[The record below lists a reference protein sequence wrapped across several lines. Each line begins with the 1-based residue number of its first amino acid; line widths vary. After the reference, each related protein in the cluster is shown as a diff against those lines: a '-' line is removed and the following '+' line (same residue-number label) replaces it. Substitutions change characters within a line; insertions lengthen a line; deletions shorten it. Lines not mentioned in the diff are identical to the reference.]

1 MKPHSRTKK
10 RTQNPGWPYYKLFI
24 SPQIMETRIK
34 EMRRLKYKI
43 SNKPR
48 RPLALILK
56 THTIPHKFNGKYIS
70 FIDDNYLKY
79 DVLPL
84 VYSEPELLKCQFR
97 GQPSPLTQYSNPA
110 TAQKLWREFRDT
122 HNIPRTTK
130 KLSTARITHRQQ
142 TSKHTHKHTQNKET
156 FDEYDKKNLILLEQ
170 YREFLYSKIK
180 ACNNYR
186 PTLAQQ
192 TYWFLGQ
199 QLQPPK
205 STPAILD
212 FSAGWGDRLFA
223 ACVGQNKYIG
233 LDPNINNRRIYDTI
247 IRNHG
252 SLAKQRV
259 ITTGAEYLPDQILQ
273 KNMLELGIQQF
284 DLIATSPPFY
294 DYEIY
299 SDTAQSAMGFID
311 APRWLIFWLGQ
322 VIHKYMPFL
331 HPGGY
336 LALYIQD
343 TDRNTFV
350 EPLTLFI
357 LSNPTEFSGL
367 VCCGLIHSTRFPMIV
382 FQKPN
387 QQETKQHKNTHKS
400 YPSTTAPP
408 TANKYQKIFQITYP
422 KHAKA
427 AKLWLATHHLLTDI
441 NTNSLTRT
449 VIKYLINRTGQIAYI
464 PDTLEYINLAQEF
477 KTRPQPIPNSTPEK
491 LDKLFMELWR
501 ESIQEYKLSFGQ
513 KPETNIHPLEYREI
527 YNNLFNS
534 ND

>member
-1 MKPHSRTKK
+1 MKSAQAHKTKK
-10 RTQNPGWPYYKLFI
+10 KLQNPQPGWPYYKLFI
-24 SPQIMETRIK
+24 NPKIMETRIR
-34 EMRRLKYKI
+34 EMHRLKYKI

-48 RPLALILK
+48 RPLALLLK
-56 THTIPHKFNGKYIS
+56 TNTIPATFKGKYIS

-97 GQPSPLTQYSNPA
+97 GKPSPLTQYSNPA

-122 HNIPRTTK
+122 HNTPRTTK
-130 KLSTARITHRQQ
+130 KQSTARIIYQQ
-142 TSKHTHKHTQNKET
+142 RTLKLKQTNKT
-156 FDEYDKKNLILLEQ
+156 LAEYDKENPKLLEQ

-199 QLQPPK
+199 QQQPPK
-205 STPAILD
+205 SSPAILD

-233 LDPNINNRRIYDTI
+233 LDPNINNRHVYDTI

-252 SLAKQRV
+252 TSTKQRV
-259 ITTGAEYLPDQILQ
+259 ITTGAEYLPDQVLRQ
-273 KNMLELGIQQF
+273 AMSELDIQQF

-294 DYEIY
+294 DYEVY
-299 SDTAQSAMGFID
+299 SNTAQSAMGFID
-311 APRWLIFWLGQ
+311 AQRWLIFWLGQ
-322 VIHKYMPFL
+322 VIYRYITFL
-331 HPGGY
+331 RPGGY

-343 TDRNTFV
+343 TDRNAFV

-367 VCCGLIHSTRFPMIV
+367 VCCGLLHSTRFPMIV
-382 FQKPN
+382 FQKP
-387 QQETKQHKNTHKS
+387 QQPKN
-400 YPSTTAPP
+400 YPSTTIPAS
-408 TANKYQKIFQITYP
+408 AVKYQKIFQTIYP
-422 KHAKA
+422 PHFKFAELWRTTHD
-427 AKLWLATHHLLTDI
+427 KLMDI

-449 VIKYLINRTGQIAYI
+449 VIKYLINRTGQIAHI
-464 PDTLEYINLAQEF
+464 PDNPEYINLAQEF

-491 LDKLFMELWR
+491 LDKLFIELWR
-501 ESIQEYKLSFGQ
+501 ESIQEYKLVQGDY
-513 KPETNIHPLEYREI
+513 PETNIQPPEYRKI
-527 YNNLFNS
+527 YNKLFNS
-534 ND
+534 SY

>member
-1 MKPHSRTKK
+1 MKPHSKTKK
-10 RTQNPGWPYYKLFI
+10 KTPQTPGWPYYKLFI
-24 SPQIMETRIK
+24 SPQILESRIR

-56 THTIPHKFNGKYIS
+56 TTTIPHQFKGSYIS

-79 DVLPL
+79 DTLPL

-97 GQPSPLTQYSNPA
+97 GQPSPITQYSNSG
-110 TAQKLWREFRDT
+110 TAQKLWREFLDK
-122 HNIPRTTK
+122 HNIQSATK
-130 KLSTARITHRQQ
+130 KQSTARITPHQRQ
-142 TSKHTHKHTQNKET
+142 TLKHGKNKEGLV
-156 FDEYDKKNLILLEQ
+156 EYDTKNPILLEQ

-199 QLQPPK
+199 QQQPPK
-205 STPAILD
+205 SSPAILD

-223 ACVGQNKYIG
+223 ACVSQNKYIG
-233 LDPNINNRRIYDTI
+233 LDPNTNNRQIYNTI

-259 ITTGAEYLPDQILQ
+259 ITTGAEYLPDQILRQ
-273 KNMLELGIQQF
+273 AMTELGIQQF
-284 DLIATSPPFY
+284 DLIATSPPYY
-294 DYEIY
+294 DYEVY

-311 APRWLIFWLGQ
+311 AQRWLIFWLGQ
-322 VIHKYMPFL
+322 VIYKYIPFL
-331 HPGGY
+331 RPGGY

-343 TDRNTFV
+343 TDRNAFV

-357 LSNPTEFSGL
+357 LSNPNEFSGL
-367 VCCGLIHSTRFPMIV
+367 ICCGLINSTRFPMIV
-382 FQKPN
+382 FQKPD
-387 QQETKQHKNTHKS
+387 QQEPKQNKKINKI
-400 YPSTTAPP
+400 YPSTTTIAS
-408 TANKYQKIFQITYP
+408 ANKYQKIFQTTYP
-422 KHAKA
+422 QHAKVA
-427 AKLWLATHHLLTDI
+427 ELWKTTHHKLMDI

-449 VIKYLINRTGQIAYI
+449 VIKYLINRTGQIAHI
-464 PDTLEYINLAQEF
+464 PDIPEYISLAHEFQTRAQPVPNL
-477 KTRPQPIPNSTPEK
+477 TPEK

-501 ESIQEYKLSFGQ
+501 ESIQEYKLFHGQ
-513 KPETNIHPLEYREI
+513 KPETNIQPLEYIEI
-527 YNNLFNS
+527 YNKLFNS
-534 ND
+534 T